1 MVDIRPFRA
10 IRYTELAGAPKN
22 LITQPYDKIDPEM
35 QGVYYG
41 KSIYNFCRIILP
53 IESDKYKIAQH
64 RFHEWLRKGLLEK
77 DNEPAVFVCRQ
88 EFTLDGKKLARTGLI
103 AALRLYDYDEQMV
116 FPHETT
122 YSAPKTDRLNMMR
135 QVQKDLEPVFL
146 IFSDTE
152 GTTQSFFKEVS
163 NTKPE
168 LMVEDSFGI
177 KHTIWRVAEPK
188 KIRLLQETLE
198 PKKLVITDGH
208 HRYESAIAYRDE
220 RRPTEKGWTTD
231 SAFNFHMSLLVPIQD
246 EGLLALPAH
255 RLLKHHALTDEQV
268 SMLDRFFTVT
278 EIDSTVK
285 SLESFLKSN
294 QNEHSFC
301 IYTGTK
307 AFGIVLKHEAAV
319 YEFVSSSSSK
329 DTKLF
334 DVVILR
340 DVIFKAI
347 LKAGDL
353 KMDEDIIYERWTSK
367 AVERVDRGEVKL
379 AFFVNPIA
387 PKVVWQIAQQHERIP
402 EKSTD
407 FYPKP
412 VSGLVI
418 MDISPGEKLVV
429 K

>member
-1 MVDIRPFRA
+1 MVDVRPFRA
-10 IRYTELAGAPKN
+10 IRYTDLAGDPRN

-35 QGVYYG
+35 QRTYYE
-41 KSIYNFCRIILP
+41 KSIYSFCRIILP
-53 IESDKYKIAQH
+53 IESDKYKVAQR
-64 RFHEWLRKGLLEK
+64 RFHEWLRKGILARG
-77 DNEPAVFVCRQ
+77 DEPAIFVCRQ
-88 EFTLDGKKLARTGLI
+88 EFTLDGKKLTRTGVI
-103 AALRLYDYDEQMV
+103 AALRLYNYDEQVV

-122 YSAPKTDRLNMMR
+122 YREPKTDRLNMMR
-135 QVQKDLEPVFL
+135 AVQKDLEPVFL
-146 IFSDTE
+146 MYSDTE
-152 GTTQSFFKEVS
+152 GATQSFFKEVS
-163 NTKPE
+163 KTTPA
-168 LMVEDSFGI
+168 LVVEDSFGI
-177 KHTIWRVAEPK
+177 KHTIWRVAEPE

-220 RRPTEKGWTTD
+220 RRQTEKGWTAD
-231 SAFNFHMSLLVPIQD
+231 SSFNFHMSLLVPIQD

-255 RLLKHHALTDEQV
+255 RLLKHHVLTDEQV
-268 SMLDRFFTVT
+268 SMLGRFFTVT
-278 EIDSTVK
+278 EIESTVK

-319 YEFVSSSSSK
+319 YEFVRSSSSK

-367 AVERVDRGEVKL
+367 AVERVDSGEATL

-412 VSGLVI
+412 VSGLVV
-418 MDISPGEKLVV
+418 MDVSPGEKLMV